1 MTTGR
6 SMDPRQ
12 KIRLFIAGA
21 QKCGT
26 TSLKHYLGEHPSII
40 THLQKEFAYFYD
52 DEEFR
57 GGWNAAMAKYYGFH
71 SENTV
76 RVAKNAG
83 LYVKETAVQR
93 LYEHNPESHIVLL
106 LRNPADRAY
115 SAYQMEKNYGHIS
128 EDFSVIRPMLNQ
140 RPANDWRY
148 EFFIKMGM
156 YSDYITMMRKYFP
169 KEQFTIVSYE
179 SLHKEPEAVCSKLF
193 ELLGVDKSF
202 KPDISVRYN
211 VTHKMHSSAYAKMVA
226 RLLKNDNPL
235 KKVARR
241 LMPRGQDVKLGE
253 MLRNVNKSSTKPE
266 KISTDLRCQ
275 LVEFYRP
282 YNHQLS
288 ELTGIDFSAWNTMPD
303 KS

>member
-1 MTTGR
+1 
-6 SMDPRQ
+6 MDPRQ

-26 TSLKHYLGEHPSII
+26 TSLKHYLGEHPSVV

-57 GGWNAAMAKYYGFH
+57 GGWNAAVAKYYGFH
-71 SENTV
+71 ADNTV

-83 LYVKETAVQR
+83 LYVKESAVQR
-93 LYEHNPESHIVLL
+93 LHEHNPECHIVLL

-128 EDFSVIRPMLNQ
+128 DDFSVVRPLLSS
-140 RPANDWRY
+140 RPAEDWRY

-156 YSDYITMMRKYFP
+156 YSEYIKTMLKYFP
-169 KEQFTIVSYE
+169 KEQFTFISYE
-179 SLHKEPEAVCSKLF
+179 NLQTQPAVVCKNLYETLQIDS
-193 ELLGVDKSF
+193 SF
-202 KPDISVRYN
+202 QPDISVRYN
-211 VTHKMHSSAYAKMVA
+211 VTHKMHSSAYAKMVT

-253 MLRNVNKSSTKPE
+253 MLRNVNKSASKPE
-266 KISTDLRCQ
+266 KLSDDFRSTLT
-275 LVEFYRP
+275 EFYRP
-282 YNHQLS
+282 YNEQLS
-288 ELTGIDFSAWNTMPD
+288 DLTGIDFNVWNKLSD

>member
-1 MTTGR
+1 MITGN

-26 TSLKHYLGEHPSII
+26 TSLNHYLGEHPSVV

-52 DEEFR
+52 DAEYKE
-57 GGWNAAMAKYYGFH
+57 GWNAAMAKYFGYY

-83 LYVKETAVQR
+83 LYVKEAAVKR
-93 LYEHNPESHIVLL
+93 LQEHNPECHIVLL

-128 EDFSVIRPMLNQ
+128 DDFSVIRPLLHQ
-140 RPANDWRY
+140 RPENDWRY

-156 YSDYITMMRKYFP
+156 YSEYLRMMLKYFP
-169 KEQFTIVSYE
+169 KEQFTIIPYE
-179 SLHKEPEAVCSKLF
+179 KLHTESDSICSNLF
-193 ELLGVDKSF
+193 SVLGVDTNF
-202 KPDISVRYN
+202 TPDISVRYN
-211 VTHKMHSSAYAKMVA
+211 VTHKLHSSAYAKMVT
-226 RLLKNDNPL
+226 RLLKNNNPI
-235 KKVARR
+235 KKMARR

-253 MLRNVNKSSTKPE
+253 LMRNVNKSATTPE
-266 KISTDLRCQ
+266 KVSQELRNMLVDYYKHYNEDLS
-275 LVEFYRP
+275 V
-282 YNHQLS
+282 
-288 ELTGIDFSAWNTMPD
+288 LTGIDFNIWNTHSD
-303 KS
+303 SR